1 MKQPRPSEADN
12 VTPLFRKLN
21 LKDVAQVL
29 VLNAPATFE
38 TELSGLSG
46 VEIVRD
52 ADGIAQIAFLL
63 AFVMTQVEVN
73 AVATT
78 VAKKVPGDGVVWF
91 AYPKASSKR
100 YRCDFNRDAGW
111 QVLGGLGFEGVRQ
124 VAIDDDWSAL
134 RFRRVEFVRTM
145 SRDTTRAMT
154 SQGKARVSTSNE
166 T

>member
-1 MKQPRPSEADN
+1 M
-12 VTPLFRKLN
+12 
-21 LKDVAQVL
+21 
-29 VLNAPATFE
+29 
-38 TELSGLSG
+38 
-46 VEIVRD
+46 RD
-52 ADGIAQIAFLL
+52 TDGIEQIAFVL

-91 AYPKASSKR
+91 AYPKAISKR
-100 YRCDFNRDAGW
+100 YRCDFNRDTGW
-111 QVLGGLGFEGVRQ
+111 QVLGDLGFEGVRQ

-154 SQGKARVSTSNE
+154 PQGKARVSASNE

>member
-1 MKQPRPSEADN
+1 MKQPRPSQGDS

-21 LKDVAQVL
+21 LKDAAEVL
-29 VLNAPATFE
+29 VLNAPASFE
-38 TELSGLSG
+38 TELSALRG

-52 ADGIAQIAFLL
+52 ANEIEQVAFVL

-73 AVATT
+73 AVAAT
-78 VAKKVPGDGVVWF
+78 VAKKILGDAVVWF
-91 AYPKASSKR
+91 AYPKASSNR
-100 YRCDFNRDAGW
+100 YRCDFNRDTGW
-111 QVLGGLGFEGVRQ
+111 QVLGNLGFEGVRQ

-154 SQGKARVSTSNE
+154 SQGKARVSASNE

>member
-1 MKQPRPSEADN
+1 MKRPRPSEGDS
-12 VTPLFRKLN
+12 VTPLFRNLN
-21 LKDVAQVL
+21 LKDVEQIL
-29 VLNAPATFE
+29 VLNAPANFE
-38 TELSGLSG
+38 TELSALSG
-46 VEIVRD
+46 VEIARD
-52 ADGIAQIAFLL
+52 ADEIERVAFVL
-63 AFVMTQVEVN
+63 AFVMTPVEVN

-78 VAKKVPGDGVVWF
+78 VAKKILGDGVVWF

-100 YRCDFNRDAGW
+100 YRCDFNRDTGW
-111 QVLGGLGFEGVRQ
+111 QVLGDVGFEGVRQ

-154 SQGKARVSTSNE
+154 PQGKARVSASNE